1 MLHLMASSKHTPF
14 LPRKFLKL
22 SQSYSLFLPP
32 GDGLHKEMSPVTRRT
47 GATLTSK
54 RTLTRSSAKVK
65 IKECPFLNI
74 IKVSPGN
81 LEVRIF
87 NPVTGVQFNEE
98 KTIYFFA
105 SVRTRNNCLFIVGK
119 SLRWEL

>member
-1 MLHLMASSKHTPF
+1 MI
-14 LPRKFLKL
+14 
-22 SQSYSLFLPP
+22 
-32 GDGLHKEMSPVTRRT
+32 
-47 GATLTSK
+47 LTSK

-65 IKECPFLNI
+65 IKEHPFLNI

-87 NPVTGVQFNEE
+87 NLVTSVQFNEE

-119 SLRWEL
+119 SLRWELLRLWLSLGIRFLLFIYLFIFYL